1 MVDEDVPP
9 SPLSFLLLSFLLP
22 LPLPFLGM
30 MSFSFSLGQD
40 DKDDKD
46 SPLSDECS
54 SCGSSFV
61 VGDVDVVVVKSRDVI
76 G

>member
-1 MVDEDVPP
+1 MIDEDVPP
-9 SPLSFLLLSFLLP
+9 LLLLSFLLLP

-30 MSFSFSLGQD
+30 MFFFSFS

-46 SPLSDECS
+46 IPLSDGCP
-54 SCGSSFV
+54 SCGSSFVV
-61 VGDVDVVVVKSRDVI
+61 VGDVDVVVVSSRDAI